1 MKKLIIALAAICC
14 VGILQAAS
22 VTWTLSAV
30 QKSDASGAA
39 SGYLAM
45 VFDATT
51 AQSDVIAAIMAK
63 DTSALSSLAN
73 NWKQDTTTTSAG
85 LLRSAGNGNYSA
97 SDTFEVYAVIFD
109 AGSVADANNYFMT
122 ASKAGNIAANG
133 ANANFSF
140 GTFASQV
147 STAGSS
153 GGWVAVAVPEPTSGL
168 LMLLGMAS
176 LALKRKRA

>member
-153 GGWVAVAVPEPTSGL
+153 GGWVAVPEPTSGL